1 MEGGNNGEA
10 LGLQCFVCRPNHGL
24 FVRPHKVEIGIEGF
38 AQVRANKRSLI
49 FLRCCLIDSDD
60 GAESNRWRRAR

>member
-1 MEGGNNGEA
+1 MDVPMEGGNNGEA

-38 AQVRANKRSLI
+38 AQVRANKPSLI
-49 FLRCCLIDSDD
+49 FALLFD
-60 GAESNRWRRAR
+60 